1 MLSEAM
7 FSIPYAC
14 GALSAPLQALFFSL
28 GLSWLGLFSW
38 SRDSNL
44 NTSRLV
50 VGDVPDLDGLIR
62 RSSDEAVRA
71 LAGQAE
77 AVDALVV
84 SVQRPDGLVVH
95 PDVKHVHVALVSA
108 DLK

>member
-7 FSIPYAC
+7 FSMPYAC
-14 GALSAPLQALFFSL
+14 GALSGPLQALFFSL
-28 GLSWLGLFSW
+28 GLSWLGLFSC
-38 SRDSNL
+38 RDSNL